1 MVFSSSMV
9 EMKLGES
16 LFYPSY
22 FSKKTAKLTL
32 LTHYISI
39 GKRTIGLLLGGLDNG
54 MSQHYSTQD
63 QVPSLISAEA
73 GLGINM
79 KKDEK
84 SILFVFTLGTTR
96 CKLQLSVRPYCNY
109 KLITS
114 CLETYML

>member
-16 LFYPSY
+16 LFYPSF

-39 GKRTIGLLLGGLDNG
+39 GKRATALSMGGLANG

-73 GLGINM
+73 GFEIEM
-79 KKDEK
+79 KKVEK
-84 SILFVFTLGTTR
+84 SILFLFANGTTR
-96 CKLQLSVRPYCNY
+96 CDLQLFIRPYGDCE
-109 KLITS
+109 LITDY
-114 CLETYML
+114 LKK